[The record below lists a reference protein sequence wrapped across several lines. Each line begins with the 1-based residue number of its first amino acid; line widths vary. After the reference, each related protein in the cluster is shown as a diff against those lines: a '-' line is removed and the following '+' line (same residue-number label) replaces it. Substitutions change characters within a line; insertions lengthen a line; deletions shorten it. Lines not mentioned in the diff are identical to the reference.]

1 MSTAAIHDKPA
12 TSATTTLQHERSRA
26 LTNFAV
32 EQGERWRQEKSA
44 EFDALPVGTCV
55 MINVVN
61 GKYVTAT
68 NRIEA
73 MDKFDEAFGR
83 GITIGYSFQVGRP
96 TFIGGG
102 IG

>member
-1 MSTAAIHDKPA
+1 MTN
-12 TSATTTLQHERSRA
+12 LQHERSRA

-32 EQGERWRQEKSA
+32 EQGERWRQEKAA
-44 EFDALPVGTCV
+44 EFDAIPVGTVV

-61 GKYVTAT
+61 GKYVTAGD
-68 NRIEA
+68 RIEA
-73 MDKFDEAFGR
+73 MDKFDQSFGQ
-83 GITIGYSFQVGRP
+83 GVTIGYTFEVGRP